1 MLTMSTIIPVN
12 HKTDKTQNIREKENS
27 RSLPANQTGNGFLH
41 MKQYLKE
48 MSSIQNSLNTG
59 RPLALCLREQ
69 VPPSLL
75 TETTTNGAHS
85 DKTTAADIAGC
96 TMSMQHHAL
105 DLEEEETLRRLKF
118 TRQDLTIEKL
128 QWIYKL
134 LCGLT
139 NMRNKDLKTMVPLTC
154 GYVNI
159 IMKDTETTNIIL
171 KNSPRCLTLQASP
184 EDYYNINHDTWES
197 FINPQD
203 QDLKSPSAKFGG
215 CKLVPFGLRKKAGLK
230 ELETE
235 TGDLPTWLNLI
246 LDETFAYEKNPQ
258 IAKNKY
264 DMLERV
270 RTEFLDVQRSKNNQ
284 METDIYDKKMHR
296 EERMRTMFNVLM
308 LPRKATRLS
317 ILISSLKHELREP
330 KSTTV
335 FWCEI
340 LKRDT
345 SELVDEN
352 NVEYRTILQKI
363 GQFYNFSHKKLPY
376 AKEKFCL
383 LVISLPSNQ
392 LLRPAMQDAL
402 MFLTENVLQILP
414 RQLKHWFQYLKLP
427 LYDSIS

>member
-284 METDIYDKKMHR
+284 METDIYDKKM
-296 EERMRTMFNVLM
+296 
-308 LPRKATRLS
+308 
-317 ILISSLKHELREP
+317 
-330 KSTTV
+330 
-335 FWCEI
+335 CEI